1 MLQQISRIREMQQE
15 DWRLSTL
22 EATMQQE
29 DWTLKFEQLRR
40 YHHSVARQWM
50 RTQDLEREEQN
61 NVVQK
66 YEKKIADLKQEKKEL
81 LLELEKA
88 HTMGLQSAQ
97 ARMAVACELACYKL
111 RNMR

>member
-1 MLQQISRIREMQQE
+1 MQHVTQQE

-29 DWTLKFEQLRR
+29 DWKLKFEQLRR
-40 YHHSVARQWM
+40 YHGAVVRQWV

-61 NVVQK
+61 VVVQN

-88 HTMGLQSAQ
+88 HTLGLQSAQ